1 MANTVPVARVS
12 ALQGQAYAKDKAG
25 NLRPLQVGDPIYEGD
40 VVLAAEGSRVELA
53 SDDGRSLVLR
63 ANEVLTVDAEV
74 AGADKPDA
82 TDAALQVGGADVNR
96 VIQAINQGGS
106 LDALL
111 EETAAGDSGS
121 GADGGPSFVRLL
133 RISES
138 VDPLNFEFDSAR
150 AAVVASAVSCRA
162 P

>member
-106 LDALL
+106 LDVPAW
-111 EETAAGDSGS
+111 G
-121 GADGGPSFVRLL
+121 
-133 RISES
+133 
-138 VDPLNFEFDSAR
+138 
-150 AAVVASAVSCRA
+150 
-162 P
+162 